1 MSDESD
7 YYQILE
13 IPRTASES
21 DIKKA
26 YRKQALKWHPDKN
39 PGNQAEA
46 ERRFKLIA
54 EAYEVLS
61 DSKKRDVYDRYG
73 KAGLSGG
80 GGASNADFDFETYGF
95 TNFHDPFEVFREF
108 FGGRDPFADFFAN
121 DTTHGFSSFSSNFG
135 GFGGGSSLFN
145 SGGRGGFSAFSS
157 FSSSLG
163 GIPAGNMRS
172 VSTSTKIVN
181 GKKIITKKVVEN
193 GNETVTVEEN
203 GVLTSKTVNGE
214 QQAIGY

>member
-1 MSDESD
+1 VN
-7 YYQILE
+7 
-13 IPRTASES
+13 R
-21 DIKKA
+21 
-26 YRKQALKWHPDKN
+26 
-39 PGNQAEA
+39 
-46 ERRFKLIA
+46 
-54 EAYEVLS
+54 
-61 DSKKRDVYDRYG
+61 
-73 KAGLSGG
+73 
-80 GGASNADFDFETYGF
+80 
-95 TNFHDPFEVFREF
+95 
-108 FGGRDPFADFFAN
+108 
-121 DTTHGFSSFSSNFG
+121 
-135 GFGGGSSLFN
+135 
-145 SGGRGGFSAFSS
+145 GFSAFSS